1 MPRMSVLQRVD
12 SPPLICLLMVVSTT
26 TLVSL
31 GAGTSSDHPLEM
43 DMPLRANDFVNV
55 EEAEQRVYAAD
66 PQQPN
71 QAALA

>member
-1 MPRMSVLQRVD
+1 
-12 SPPLICLLMVVSTT
+12 MVVSTT